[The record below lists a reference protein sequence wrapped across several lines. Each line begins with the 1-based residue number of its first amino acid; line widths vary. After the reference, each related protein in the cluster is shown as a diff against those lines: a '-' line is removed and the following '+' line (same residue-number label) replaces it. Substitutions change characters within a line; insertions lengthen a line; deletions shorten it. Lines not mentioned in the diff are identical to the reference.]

1 MHCSHKS
8 VAGLSQMAQ
17 RVGQSVSKVKSFT
30 CSNMASLLFWI
41 EMPARLWGYF
51 AGTCVR
57 ECSHAYLARLT
68 LLCFPKKVPRNA
80 EYILLFLTQED
91 ETLAY
96 TWCVVLPYVLTLTG
110 FSVLVLLKCL
120 CSDKL
125 QKCFFRVC
133 SCENCKVQLSI
144 PWQARSKGST

>member
-1 MHCSHKS
+1 MAARCCTPVWLLRSRTLGS
-8 VAGLSQMAQ
+8 PAGLAA
-17 RVGQSVSKVKSFT
+17 RL
-30 CSNMASLLFWI
+30 C
-41 EMPARLWGYF
+41 ARLWGYF

-57 ECSHAYLARLT
+57 ECSHAYLARLN

-80 EYILLFLTQED
+80 EYSLLFLTLED

-96 TWCVVLPYVLTLTG
+96 TWCIGLPYVLTLTG